1 MKRATRRSYVI
12 VVALLALSSCLVLIA
27 VAMPWAVAGNEPSST
42 ALTATKVEWTGDDLA
57 PLVRAAGLVGL
68 AGIAG
73 IVATRARA
81 RIVIGTIVMLI
92 GLLGAWASIDA
103 VVTLGQVAGATSES
117 TLSESTLSEPTLSE
131 PTLTDATVTLWPWV
145 AVLGCFSLG
154 ALGVLTAALGRHW
167 PGLGSRYQRSRP
179 RSASSPWE
187 ALDHGVDPTS

>member
-117 TLSESTLSEPTLSE
+117 TLSE